1 MNDSHASRARSSEE
15 VDIRLLRFRRGTES
29 VTANAAPACWARLG
43 GGLPALFFRRLP
55 QTQTSRYVT
64 GVNKTT
70 NAATLTYDPWGG
82 VRLDEALLRMERA
95 SARTMAEE
103 MAARWCGKKEGLG
116 CGAAKSILGGVVP
129 RGGLRGLSE
138 CLYE

>member
-1 MNDSHASRARSSEE
+1 MAASVQARHRERDSERRTCVLGAIGRRA
-15 VDIRLLRFRRGTES
+15 FFPS
-29 VTANAAPACWARLG
+29 V
-43 GGLPALFFRRLP
+43 P

-82 VRLDEALLRMERA
+82 VRLDDALLRMERA

-116 CGAAKSILGGVVP
+116 
-129 RGGLRGLSE
+129 
-138 CLYE
+138 